1 MHGGVHD
8 FDALVARSDGLRER
22 GLKAPI
28 GRDQPR
34 VLLIRHAY
42 RSRGLLIAS
51 SVAMRSA
58 LSNRGRFAPLVT
70 TGSNKS

>member
-42 RSRGLLIAS
+42 RRL
-51 SVAMRSA
+51 
-58 LSNRGRFAPLVT
+58 
-70 TGSNKS
+70 